1 MKFKKVV
8 SAALAFAMAVTG
20 IIGTNFTFAEDTDVL
35 NDNNV
40 NLEAEVLPYQDT
52 SLSFEERAADLVSRM
67 TLAEKVNQ
75 LGYNTSAIARLGVGK
90 YRYWREAL
98 HGVGRQGK
106 ATSFPSSLAMSNTW
120 DRDVIYKAADITSTE
135 ARAKTGTSDNRYDLS
150 YWSPTI
156 NMARDPRWGR
166 NEESYGEDPYLTS
179 EYGIQF
185 VNGMQGNDDKYLKSI
200 STIKHF
206 VANNCEGER
215 RYGTSVMDE
224 QTLRDYYTKAF
235 QNIVEKANPGSL
247 MSSYN
252 ATTVTRDGKLL
263 YDYVPS
269 SANKY
274 TLTDLL
280 RRNWG
285 FSGYVTGDCGA
296 VGLLNSTLAYK
307 RTLFPDVEDLST
319 IPQSAT
325 VPFALVN
332 GNDLDCG
339 SGGDAFQS
347 NAAQAVE
354 NNYMSED
361 AVDIAVYHAIL
372 TRMKTGEFD
381 ASTPYDNL
389 IGKSNL
395 LETDENVAVAEKAAE
410 ESWVLLK
417 NDNNTL
423 PLKSDGTVKKI
434 ALVGNLAGQ
443 AFLGGYSGE
452 PEKTVSPYEGLKNIV
467 AEKGMDTEINYL
479 GDVADTTK
487 LFNIK
492 SVKLLD
498 SKGATK
504 VTVDL
509 SKATATDAEVS
520 GSVINNVKK
529 NSSICIKGVNFKDVA
544 SVQVEVEPTADC
556 PNGSIVVNY
565 GSANQPVAYVPFGG
579 SSNTITGEY
588 TGASGGYNATADL
601 YLGININAEFSV
613 EKYKTQLDEADYII
627 AYGGTTL
634 NDSDESRDRKSISL
648 PANQS
653 HVTEIATAYP
663 DKTIVVMQT
672 AGQIDVSP
680 FEANSKAIL
689 WNCYNGQTQ
698 GTALAKILFGDVN
711 PSGKLST
718 TWYDPKD
725 LETLKINGDTEV
737 DSKNPAIKW
746 IRNDY
751 SIRQRE
757 TRPENFPETF
767 SDKFIGRTYQY
778 YSGNAVY
785 PFGYGLSYT
794 NFEYSNAKVSKSS
807 VDANEKFTV
816 SVDVK
821 NAGSV
826 KGDEVVQLY
835 VKSPNGDGVNLPLK
849 QLKGFDRVTLE
860 PNETKTV
867 SIDVDA
873 KELNFFDEKTTSIYV
888 PAGEYTVM
896 VGSDSKSAENN
907 TVKLN
912 ITGSLNKEL
921 KNVTAVP
928 TGIAIEGTVTPDGVA
943 ADVIKS
949 VDPQLS
955 VIMTDETFVDIK
967 DNSDV
972 TIDYVSSNPD
982 VAVVENGV
990 VRTATKEGTATI
1002 TVSATINGVTKTT
1015 TFPVVSTLK
1024 AAVSA
1029 EERTNY
1035 KKSLDDAYNA
1045 LNQANY
1051 STKNWAYITKTY
1063 TDALKEVET
1072 EVDNDKLKADVE
1084 TAVNTIK
1091 SIKVKP
1097 AEGTDIYTITKFT
1110 DTLYNEV
1117 EVEVQYNGDDYEP
1130 QATLIASVVD
1140 ENGNIVRTTE
1150 TALTD
1155 SGTYKLNDMFEDGEK
1170 IQIHIWNSFDKM
1182 MPYSKEY
1189 EHTYEAQ
1196 ELPNFMVYNFNS
1208 GDFDSYFDSQSG
1220 SELKSINGLSGYG
1233 GFGKATKKLSYTYTK
1248 NDGSTVNLTFGSCL
1262 KSGKG
1267 NMTTNSLFFKPFPGY
1282 SKCKVTVLMSIAAG
1296 RVQYLCQETSAGKT
1310 TELAKLTG
1318 EGEDKVGVLT
1328 AEVTDMTKPIY
1339 TWGAGANK
1347 YVLGIVV
1354 EYTK

>member
-75 LGYNTSAIARLGVGK
+75 LGYNTSAISRLGVGK

-325 VPFALVN
+325 IPFALVN

-354 NNYMSED
+354 NNYMSEY

-381 ASTPYDNL
+381 ISTPYDSL

-417 NDNNTL
+417 NNDTL
-423 PLKSDGTVKKI
+423 PLKTDGTVKKI

-467 AEKGMDTEINYL
+467 AEKNMDTEINYL
-479 GDVADTTK
+479 GDVADTTN

-520 GSVINNVKK
+520 
-529 NSSICIKGVNFKDVA
+529 
-544 SVQVEVEPTADC
+544 
-556 PNGSIVVNY
+556 
-565 GSANQPVAYVPFGG
+565 
-579 SSNTITGEY
+579 
-588 TGASGGYNATADL
+588 DL
-601 YLGININAEFSV
+601 
-613 EKYKTQLDEADYII
+613 
-627 AYGGTTL
+627 
-634 NDSDESRDRKSISL
+634 
-648 PANQS
+648 
-653 HVTEIATAYP
+653 
-663 DKTIVVMQT
+663 
-672 AGQIDVSP
+672 
-680 FEANSKAIL
+680 
-689 WNCYNGQTQ
+689 
-698 GTALAKILFGDVN
+698 
-711 PSGKLST
+711 
-718 TWYDPKD
+718 
-725 LETLKINGDTEV
+725 
-737 DSKNPAIKW
+737 
-746 IRNDY
+746 
-751 SIRQRE
+751 
-757 TRPENFPETF
+757 
-767 SDKFIGRTYQY
+767 
-778 YSGNAVY
+778 
-785 PFGYGLSYT
+785 
-794 NFEYSNAKVSKSS
+794 
-807 VDANEKFTV
+807 
-816 SVDVK
+816 
-821 NAGSV
+821 
-826 KGDEVVQLY
+826 
-835 VKSPNGDGVNLPLK
+835 
-849 QLKGFDRVTLE
+849 
-860 PNETKTV
+860 
-867 SIDVDA
+867 
-873 KELNFFDEKTTSIYV
+873 
-888 PAGEYTVM
+888 
-896 VGSDSKSAENN
+896 
-907 TVKLN
+907 
-912 ITGSLNKEL
+912 
-921 KNVTAVP
+921 
-928 TGIAIEGTVTPDGVA
+928 
-943 ADVIKS
+943 
-949 VDPQLS
+949 
-955 VIMTDETFVDIK
+955 
-967 DNSDV
+967 
-972 TIDYVSSNPD
+972 
-982 VAVVENGV
+982 
-990 VRTATKEGTATI
+990 
-1002 TVSATINGVTKTT
+1002 
-1015 TFPVVSTLK
+1015 
-1024 AAVSA
+1024 
-1029 EERTNY
+1029 
-1035 KKSLDDAYNA
+1035 
-1045 LNQANY
+1045 
-1051 STKNWAYITKTY
+1051 
-1063 TDALKEVET
+1063 
-1072 EVDNDKLKADVE
+1072 
-1084 TAVNTIK
+1084 
-1091 SIKVKP
+1091 
-1097 AEGTDIYTITKFT
+1097 
-1110 DTLYNEV
+1110 
-1117 EVEVQYNGDDYEP
+1117 
-1130 QATLIASVVD
+1130 
-1140 ENGNIVRTTE
+1140 
-1150 TALTD
+1150 
-1155 SGTYKLNDMFEDGEK
+1155 
-1170 IQIHIWNSFDKM
+1170 
-1182 MPYSKEY
+1182 MP
-1189 EHTYEAQ
+1189 
-1196 ELPNFMVYNFNS
+1196 
-1208 GDFDSYFDSQSG
+1208 
-1220 SELKSINGLSGYG
+1220 
-1233 GFGKATKKLSYTYTK
+1233 
-1248 NDGSTVNLTFGSCL
+1248 
-1262 KSGKG
+1262 
-1267 NMTTNSLFFKPFPGY
+1267 
-1282 SKCKVTVLMSIAAG
+1282 
-1296 RVQYLCQETSAGKT
+1296 
-1310 TELAKLTG
+1310 
-1318 EGEDKVGVLT
+1318 
-1328 AEVTDMTKPIY
+1328 
-1339 TWGAGANK
+1339 
-1347 YVLGIVV
+1347 
-1354 EYTK
+1354 